1 MKVMDLWSLREKLIQ
16 SINHSLFG
24 NAGFLKSSLHSVKI
38 GTENV
43 QGQLYR
49 AYFKVKWKP
58 LCLLSFKYFG
68 NAQNLLEDLKIE
80 EYDSTGEYFTA
91 LAEAFSNTNKQRCAS
106 INI

>member
-1 MKVMDLWSLREKLIQ
+1 MFKD
-16 SINHSLFG
+16 NY
-24 NAGFLKSSLHSVKI
+24 
-38 GTENV
+38 TE
-43 QGQLYR
+43 Q
-49 AYFKVKWKP
+49 WKP